1 MNLEVLIEQLEIDE
15 GLVEAVYLDHLGL
28 KTCGIGHL
36 CRKNEPEYAM
46 EVGDPVS
53 RERINEL
60 FNEDVESVLSDCNRL
75 YPDFD
80 ELPEEAKQIICNMMF
95 NMGLGRLSAF
105 KGMKRGVDAGDW
117 ESAANEMVDSK
128 WYNQVP
134 NRAER
139 LVEKMRQI
147 Q

>member
-36 CRKNEPEYAM
+36 CRKNEPEYDM

-105 KGMKRGVDAGDW
+105 KGMKRGVDARDW

-128 WYNQVP
+128 WYTQVT

-139 LVEKMRQI
+139 LVERMRQI

>member
-1 MNLEVLIEQLEIDE
+1 MNLELLIEQLKIDE
-15 GLVEAVYLDHLGL
+15 GEIQEVYLDHLNL
-28 KTCGIGHL
+28 KTVGIGHL
-36 CRKNEPEYAM
+36 CRQGEPEYDM

-105 KGMKRGVDAGDW
+105 KGMKRGVDARDW

-128 WYNQVP
+128 WYTQVT

-139 LVEKMRQI
+139 LVERMRQI

>member
-15 GLVEAVYLDHLGL
+15 GLVEAVYLDHLNL
-28 KTCGIGHL
+28 KTVGIGHL
-36 CRKNEPEYAM
+36 CRQGEPEYDM

-105 KGMKRGVDAGDW
+105 KGMKRGVDARDW

-128 WYNQVP
+128 WYTQVT

-139 LVEKMRQI
+139 LVERMRQI

>member
-15 GLVEAVYLDHLGL
+15 GLVEAVYLDHLNL
-28 KTCGIGHL
+28 KTVGIGHL
-36 CRKNEPEYAM
+36 CRQGEPEYDM

-105 KGMKRGVDAGDW
+105 KGMKRGVDARDW

-139 LVEKMRQI
+139 LVERMRQI

>member
-1 MNLEVLIEQLEIDE
+1 MNLEVLIKQLEIDE
-15 GLVEAVYLDHLGL
+15 GLVEAVYLDHLNL
-28 KTCGIGHL
+28 KTVGIGHL
-36 CRKNEPEYAM
+36 CRQGEPEYDM

-105 KGMKRGVDAGDW
+105 KGMKRGVDARDW

-128 WYNQVP
+128 WYTQVT

-139 LVEKMRQI
+139 LVERMRQI